1 MNCCS
6 RANCLFPLQSSILK
20 TNVTYLH
27 LNIFTLNIYIFFL
40 QTLHVFNSLICH
52 ILYLGI
58 QCNIHHTVSS
68 CISIYTTYIFISFL
82 MTSYA
87 RVPAGHPPKKERTL
101 IVVKPDG
108 VQRRL
113 VGRIIQRFEQRG
125 FKLVGLKMLQV
136 QNNIFSSPLKFSN
149 SICDEGVR
157 GSAVSPLPSADDQA
171 ILSRPGAIHDIWAR
185 GCHGECSLLFLSFN
199 DLPSGYTD
207 TGLFREMS

>member
-1 MNCCS
+1 MQCIPCFIS
-6 RANCLFPLQSSILK
+6 
-20 TNVTYLH
+20 LH
-27 LNIFTLNIYIFFL
+27 FFLHHIYILFL
-40 QTLHVFNSLICH
+40 
-52 ILYLGI
+52 
-58 QCNIHHTVSS
+58 
-68 CISIYTTYIFISFL
+68 FL

-87 RVPAGHPPKKERTL
+87 RFPAGHPPEKERTL

-136 QNNIFSSPLKFSN
+136 HNNIFSAPLKSSN
-149 SICDEGVR
+149 SICGEGVR

-171 ILSRPGAIHDIWAR
+171 ILSRPGAIHDLWAG
-185 GCHGECSLLFLSFN
+185 GCHGECSLLFLTFN
-199 DLPSGYTD
+199 DLLSGYTH